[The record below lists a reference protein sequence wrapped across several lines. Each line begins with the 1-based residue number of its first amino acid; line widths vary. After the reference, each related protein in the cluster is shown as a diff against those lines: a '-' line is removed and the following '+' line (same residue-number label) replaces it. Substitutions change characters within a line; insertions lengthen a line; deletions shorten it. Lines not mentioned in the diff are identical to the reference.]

1 MKALVLSG
9 LPDRR
14 DDAHALAKRALA
26 LRISSHVCWHVY
38 GILHRADRNH
48 EEAAKCYKRALK
60 LDPSG
65 PAGAVAVLRDLA
77 HLQAQ
82 TRDVAGLAETRRT
95 LLAERPGVR
104 AHWLSLAVA
113 HHLAGDAAL
122 AVQVLDAY
130 DSTVAS
136 DPPAAGS
143 LNEYERSETMLYA
156 ASIQLEAGDAAAA
169 LARLD
174 APSGVIR
181 DGVGAAELR
190 AAALEAVR
198 RPAEAAAAW
207 RALLTRHT
215 HDARYHAALRRCE
228 GLPLPGPL
236 PADAPDA
243 DRDRLRAL
251 YGKLAAAHP
260 RCASIARAA
269 LDFEKGETPAF
280 AAAAD
285 AYARRAL
292 ERGAPSLFSD
302 LKPLYGD
309 AAKATALDSLFAGY
323 ERSLANSGA
332 LPPPLTEG
340 ATPSTAADATANASI
355 WTPYYVALAADRAGA
370 TEAALAALDRAAA
383 AADAAGAPEP
393 DVLVARARVLKHA
406 GDAHAAAATAVE
418 AAATETG
425 DRYLN
430 SVAAKALFRAGAP
443 RAADA
448 LATRFS
454 RDGDVPGGGS
464 LVDMQCMWYEVEAG
478 RAAVAARAPGL
489 ALKRFR
495 ACVAHF
501 ADFEEDAFDFHSYCA
516 RKATLRAYVAML
528 RRGPRLREAGAFRDA
543 AVGAARV
550 YLELDDA
557 KRASASA
564 AAAAAAA
571 ADAEGMTADER
582 RRARQRAKKEA
593 ARADKAAAEAAAEAD
608 ARAAATAATG
618 SKTPRGGGAKDDD
631 PLGAKLAAVAD
642 PLAEAAKLVDALR
655 EHHPGAADTHALAF
669 DVAARRGR
677 RLMALRAA
685 RAARAALGATHP
697 VAHTLAV
704 KCAALVAAA
713 GPAPVD
719 GVANGA
725 GAAAVDAV
733 VSEGLAFLL
742 DGAADAASLNERYV
756 AAAKA
761 AGDLDALVAGAML
774 AAEQGGAPAGAAAA
788 AALVASVTP
797 PPLSSGRSAHRRALD
812 AAKAL
817 DALDAKAG
825 ADWRAKCAAAYPFSR
840 AFGGARVVPT
850 PPPLDEAADGLLA
863 RVTVS
868 LRAMA
873 LKQADAARARS
884 AEAARVK
891 AA

>member
-130 DSTVAS
+130 DSTLAS
-136 DPPAAGS
+136 DPPAPGS
-143 LNEYERSETMLYA
+143 LNEYERSETILYA

-174 APSGVIR
+174 APSGIIR
-181 DGVGAAELR
+181 DGIGAAELR

-198 RPAEAAAAW
+198 RPAEAAAMW
-207 RALLTRHT
+207 RSLLDGHT

-228 GLPLPGPL
+228 GLPPPGPL
-236 PADAPDA
+236 PADAPDT
-243 DRDRLRAL
+243 DRDRLRKL

-260 RCASIARAA
+260 RCASVARAA

-309 AAKATALDSLFAGY
+309 AAKAKALDALFAGY
-323 ERSLANSGA
+323 GASLATSGA

-340 ATPSTAADATANASI
+340 ATPSTAVDATANASI

-383 AADAAGAPEP
+383 AATAAGAPEP

-406 GDAHAAAATAVE
+406 GDADAAAAAAVE

-543 AVGAARV
+543 AVRAAKV
-550 YLELDDA
+550 YLQLDDA

-564 AAAAAAA
+564 AASAAAA

-593 ARADKAAAEAAAEAD
+593 ARAGKAAAEAD
-608 ARAAATAATG
+608 ARAAATAATAP
-618 SKTPRGGGAKDDD
+618 KTPRGGGTKDDD

-655 EHHPGAADTHALAF
+655 EHHPRAADTHALAF

-685 RAARAALGATHP
+685 RAARAALRPSHP

-704 KCAALVAAA
+704 KYAALVAAA

-719 GVANGA
+719 GVANGV

-733 VSEGLAFLL
+733 VSEGLTFLL
-742 DGAADAASLNERYV
+742 DGAADAAALNARYV

-761 AGDLDALVAGAML
+761 ANDLDALVAGAKL
-774 AAEQGGAPAGAAAA
+774 AGELGGASAGAAAA
-788 AALVASVTP
+788 TALVAAASP

-812 AAKAL
+812 AAEAL
-817 DALDAKAG
+817 DVLDAQAG

-840 AFGGARVVPT
+840 AFGGARVVAAPS
-850 PPPLDEAADGLLA
+850 PLDEAADGLLA
-863 RVTVS
+863 RVTAS
-868 LRAMA
+868 LRVME

-884 AEAARVK
+884 AEAVRVK
-891 AA
+891 VG